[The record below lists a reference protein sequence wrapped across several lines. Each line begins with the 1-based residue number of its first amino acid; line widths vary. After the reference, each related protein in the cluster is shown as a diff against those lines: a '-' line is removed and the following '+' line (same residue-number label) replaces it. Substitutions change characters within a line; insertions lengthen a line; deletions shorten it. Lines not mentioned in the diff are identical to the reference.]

1 MTDQKVVK
9 MGSQGPLPIDPRGPY
24 WGISLTGPFEGMV
37 VEIHRPSESPVVENA
52 AMTVSQHA
60 EFIFNHFNTSLGI
73 CIG

>member
-9 MGSQGPLPIDPRGPY
+9 MGSQGPLPIDPWGDP

-37 VEIHRPSESPVVENA
+37 VKMHRLSESPVVGNA
-52 AMTVSQHA
+52 GMTVSQHVDFFF
-60 EFIFNHFNTSLGI
+60 EHFNTSLGT